1 MALISV
7 NRLSGSCLLDLI
19 ITILN
24 VIIHTPGLML
34 VITTLISANLAQ
46 THCFHFHSD
55 RECWETHLSSLNSK
69 IPPQTSYCSQT
80 LASLYDLHK
89 SPPDSECRGP
99 FDNAANYSLEDVLLL
114 SKIASLLINWNS
126 QNPNRKNRNL
136 LEVTLQLRIMMSVS
150 DNYSHYEQMSWAGHL
165 LSIVTLYVTPCDT
178 CIWCNTFVT
187 ISVTM
192 TTGHNG
198 SNMEWW

>member
-7 NRLSGSCLLDLI
+7 NRLLGFLFTWFNYNNFKCDYS
-19 ITILN
+19 
-24 VIIHTPGLML
+24 HPGLML

-46 THCFHFHSD
+46 THCFHKWQGMLRNTFIIIK
-55 RECWETHLSSLNSK
+55 LK

-89 SPPDSECRGP
+89 SPPDSECRGS
-99 FDNAANYSLEDVLLL
+99 FDNTANYSLEDVLLL
-114 SKIASLLINWNS
+114 SKIASHLISWNF
-126 QNPNRKNRNL
+126 QNQNRKNRNL
-136 LEVTLQLRIMMSVS
+136 LEVTLQLRVMMSFS
-150 DNYSHYEQMSWAGHL
+150 DNYSHYEQMSLAGHL

-192 TTGHNG
+192 TTGHNR